1 MDISGKVVIVT
12 GASAG
17 IGLASARLLA
27 AEGAKVVLAARSA
40 EKLGT
45 IEKDLCCSGAE
56 TVAIPTDMRDRSQV
70 ERLVNDACRRFGGV
84 DILVNN
90 AGQALAG
97 AVADFAIEDYRKI
110 IELNIIGPIY
120 ALQAV
125 VPYMRK
131 RGGGLILNISSMVTR
146 MHLPGLAGY
155 ASTKSALNM
164 LSETA
169 RLELAHDNI
178 RVILVL
184 PRTTATDFGRNS
196 LGDQE
201 LRRHQREAAARSG
214 AASYPIDTPEFVAR
228 KILDAIRKEPAEQT
242 MDG

>member
-1 MDISGKVVIVT
+1 MDITGKVVIVT

-17 IGLASARLLA
+17 IGLASACLLA

-40 EKLGT
+40 EKLAI
-45 IEKDLCCSGAE
+45 IEKDLRGSGAE
-56 TVAIPTDMRDRSQV
+56 ATAIPTDMRDRRQV
-70 ERLVNDACRRFGGV
+70 ECLVNETCRLFGGI

-125 VPYMRK
+125 VPFMRK

-169 RLELAHDNI
+169 RLELAKDNI

-201 LRRHQREAAARSG
+201 LRRRQREAAARSG
-214 AASYPIDTPEFVAR
+214 AAAYPIDTPEFVAR
-228 KILDAIRKEPAEQT
+228 KILEAIRKEPAEQT